1 MQSQQSELNQA
12 EEALK
17 IVGLELTTLRERRE
31 DQKQALESSYEAKL
45 LEISIRLRK
54 EEMSMASLRAKQ
66 TAFEELQDKF
76 QREIEERQ
84 A

>member
-31 DQKQALESSYEAKL
+31 D
-45 LEISIRLRK
+45 
-54 EEMSMASLRAKQ
+54 
-66 TAFEELQDKF
+66 
-76 QREIEERQ
+76 
-84 A
+84 